1 MALVPYVIETTPRG
15 ERGMDIFSRLLRERI
30 VFIGSPI
37 DDQIANVVIAQLL
50 MLRSDDPDR
59 DIELYLNSPGGVVHA
74 GLAIYDAMQFVQS
87 GTKTRIHTLCYGL
100 AASFAAV
107 LLAGGA
113 KGNRYALPNAT
124 IMIHQPHMQGGGGG
138 QASDIEIEAR
148 EVLRLRSRLN
158 DILSKHTG
166 QPLEHI
172 QRDTDRNN
180 FMTAEQAREYGLIDE
195 VLTNVSDVPQLAVL
209 QESAAA

>member
-1 MALVPYVIETTPRG
+1 MALIPYVIETSPRG

-30 VFIGSPI
+30 VFIGAPI
-37 DDQIANVVIAQLL
+37 DDQIANVVVAQLL

-59 DIELYLNSPGGVVHA
+59 DIQLYINSPGGVVHA
-74 GLAIYDAMQFVQS
+74 GLAIYDAMQFIQA
-87 GTKTRIHTLCYGL
+87 GKARIHTLCYGL

-107 LLAGGA
+107 LLAGGG
-113 KGNRYALPNAT
+113 KGQRFALPNAT
-124 IMIHQPHMQGGGGG
+124 IMIHQPWVPGTRGG

-148 EVLRLRSRLN
+148 EMLRLRSRLN
-158 DILSKHTG
+158 EILGKHTG
-166 QPLEHI
+166 QPLERI

-195 VLTNVSDVPQLAVL
+195 VISDT
-209 QESAAA
+209 S